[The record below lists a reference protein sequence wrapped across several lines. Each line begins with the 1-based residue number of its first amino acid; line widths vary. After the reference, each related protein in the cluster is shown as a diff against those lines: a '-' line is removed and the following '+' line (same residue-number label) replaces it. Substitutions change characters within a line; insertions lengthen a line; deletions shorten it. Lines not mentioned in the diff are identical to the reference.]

1 MRDILFR
8 GKRVDNGEWVYGN
21 LIVRKESDG
30 CACGGKT
37 FIDSGKPFDTAVEV
51 NPETVGQYT
60 GMDDIHGEKIFE
72 WDIVM
77 VEDFES
83 EFVVEFFRHKAEF
96 RQVYADGHGSS
107 AMWSGFRYKRCG
119 TVFDAKI

>member
-37 FIDSGKPFDTAVEV
+37 FIDSGKPFDTAVKV

-72 WDIVM
+72 WDVVM
-77 VEDFES
+77 VEDLES
-83 EFVVEFFRHKAEF
+83 EFVVEFFRHKGEF
-96 RQVYADGHGSS
+96 RLTAADDLCS
-107 AMWSGFRYKRCG
+107 AEMWSGYRYKRCG